1 MPFSAIGKNM
11 ELKRGTTL
19 VSLLVAGVLATGIV
33 CAAGPAKA
41 AKVYRWV
48 DENGEVHYSESLP
61 PDFQDKGADVL
72 NSKGIV
78 VNKDVKMTPKPPPPP
93 KVSKDIAKELPRDKS
108 GLPRPK
114 AQYSEAEM
122 QSRMDSFL
130 LLRYESEQEIL
141 DAMNVEIKQLEYDR
155 RLLMTTRTSM
165 INSYQGEIREAANR
179 QRAGLQVPEQVSKN
193 INQLRSRLAT
203 NRSSLDALKKRE
215 QNIRS
220 DFDKQLVRYRFLLE
234 EDTGESGDS

>member
-1 MPFSAIGKNM
+1 M
-11 ELKRGTTL
+11 ELKEPLIRRGTTL
-19 VSLLVAGVLATGIV
+19 ISLLIAGVLA
-33 CAAGPAKA
+33 AGTAEA

-48 DENGEVHYSESLP
+48 DENGEVHYSETLP

-72 NSKGIV
+72 NSRGV
-78 VNKDVKMTPKPPPPP
+78 VINKDLKMTPPPRPKPSP
-93 KVSKDIAKELPRDKS
+93 KVAKELPRDKS

-130 LLRYESEQEIL
+130 LLRYESEQEII

-179 QRAGLQVPEQVSKN
+179 QRAGLQVPDQVSKD
-193 INQLRSRLAT
+193 INRLQSRLVT
-203 NRSSLDALKKRE
+203 NQSSLDLLKQRE
-215 QNIRS
+215 QNIRA